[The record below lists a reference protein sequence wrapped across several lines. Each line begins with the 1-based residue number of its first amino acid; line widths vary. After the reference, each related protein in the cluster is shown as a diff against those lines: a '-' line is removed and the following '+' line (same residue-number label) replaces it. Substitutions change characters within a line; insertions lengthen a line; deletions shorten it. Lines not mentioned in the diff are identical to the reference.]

1 MDDGGFT
8 WAISL
13 ETVLEET
20 GELDHLF
27 SLIQH
32 RARLRSI
39 DPKDPEVTGEMVV
52 DEVIG
57 PVLAEL
63 EAHLRAHMFA
73 GMLPRDVKVL
83 VSDWIESQISSP

>member
-1 MDDGGFT
+1 MGDGGFT

-20 GELDHLF
+20 GELEHLH

-39 DPKDPEVTGEMVV
+39 DPKDPEVTGELVV
-52 DEVIG
+52 EEVIG
-57 PVLAEL
+57 PVLDEL
-63 EAHLRAHMFA
+63 EAHLRAHLFA
-73 GMLPRDVKVL
+73 GMLPRDVKIL
-83 VSDWIESQISSP
+83 VHDWIEEQINL